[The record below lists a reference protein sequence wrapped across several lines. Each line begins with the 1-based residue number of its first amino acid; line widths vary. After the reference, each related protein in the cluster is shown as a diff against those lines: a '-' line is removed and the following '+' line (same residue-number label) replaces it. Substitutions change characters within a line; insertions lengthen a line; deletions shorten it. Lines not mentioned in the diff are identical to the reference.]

1 MTKRQANGQLLPKRW
16 KTQLQPLTKCWA
28 ICGSSSAGLPNQAIG
43 ARLQHQNKLP
53 RHKLKQIRA
62 IISVL
67 IGKSSSDNGGKSML
81 VLWKGIE
88 TQRISVMGNRA
99 IHYQLVSTPRI
110 IPSFSEIMFDFRFT
124 GVELKTS
131 GCFFLLLRDASR
143 RFSEKCIPQEVPD
156 CVYER

>member
-1 MTKRQANGQLLPKRW
+1 MASMFPAHDKKAGK
-16 KTQLQPLTKCWA
+16 WA
-28 ICGSSSAGLPNQAIG
+28 IITQKMENPAPAHDKMLGNLWAQLCRTAQSGDWCPTR

-67 IGKSSSDNGGKSML
+67 IGESSSDNGGKSML

-88 TQRISVMGNRA
+88 TQRISVMGNHA
-99 IHYQLVSTPRI
+99 IHYQLVSTPHI
-110 IPSFSEIMFDFRFT
+110 IPSFSEIMF
-124 GVELKTS
+124 

-143 RFSEKCIPQEVPD
+143 RFSEKCIPHEVPD